1 MTASPT
7 PLAELNEA
15 LERLAGGADLL
26 PTELPVLSDL
36 DREQVKAL
44 EAVWPRIPDE
54 TRVRVMTEAVRLSD
68 ESLEVEF
75 SRFAGVA
82 IADPLAEVRGAAVE
96 ALRES
101 THRTTARLLTSV
113 LRDDDDEDVAADAAD
128 ILGEFVMRLELGHFP
143 EREGEAVVDGLRAA
157 VSDPAR
163 APAVR
168 ASSLESLAPLSLPWI
183 GGLLLE
189 AYYGDDETVRLAAVR
204 AMGLSAR
211 EDWLEYVLEQFDA
224 GDPEFR
230 REAVIAAGEI
240 DSEEAVDR
248 LADLFL
254 DPEEEVAK
262 AAIEATGEI
271 GGEVALEYLREFA
284 GEAPEEWAGVIGEA
298 IEAASAV
305 QRDFEEFDE

>member
-26 PTELPVLSDL
+26 PSELPVLSDL

-44 EAVWPRIPDE
+44 EAAWPRIPDE

-68 ESLEVEF
+68 ESVEVEF

-128 ILGEFVMRLELGHFP
+128 ILGEFVMRLELGRLP

-211 EDWLEYVLEQFDA
+211 EEWLEYVIEQFDA

-262 AAIEATGEI
+262 AAIGATGEI

>member
-26 PTELPVLSDL
+26 PTELAVLSDL

-44 EAVWPRIPDE
+44 EAAWPRIPDE

-211 EDWLEYVLEQFDA
+211 EEWLEYVIEQFDA

-284 GEAPEEWAGVIGEA
+284 GEAPEEWAGIIGEA

>member
-44 EAVWPRIPDE
+44 EAAWPRIPDE

-211 EDWLEYVLEQFDA
+211 EEWLEYVIEQFDA

-284 GEAPEEWAGVIGEA
+284 GEAPEEWAGVISEA